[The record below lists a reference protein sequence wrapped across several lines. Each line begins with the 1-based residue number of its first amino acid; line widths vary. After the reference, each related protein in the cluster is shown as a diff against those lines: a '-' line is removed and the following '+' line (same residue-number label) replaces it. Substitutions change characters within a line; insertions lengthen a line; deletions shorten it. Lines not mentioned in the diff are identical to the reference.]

1 MSIELSY
8 WSVYLGTTVL
18 GILLDMISN
27 DACLDGQDS
36 CILVFTN
43 DSFNRSCILKSQ
55 VKILHKFET
64 IWKII

>member
-8 WSVYLGTTVL
+8 WLVCLGTTVL

-36 CILVFTN
+36 CMLVTN
-43 DSFNRSCILKSQ
+43 DSFNQSCILKSQ
-55 VKILHKFET
+55 VKILHKFKD